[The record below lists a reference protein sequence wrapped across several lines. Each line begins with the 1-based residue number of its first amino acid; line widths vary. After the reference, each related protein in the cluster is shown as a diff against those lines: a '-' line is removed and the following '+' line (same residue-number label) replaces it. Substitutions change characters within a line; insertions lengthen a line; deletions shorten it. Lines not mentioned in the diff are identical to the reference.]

1 MVDIIIPNYN
11 GSKYLKKCI
20 ESILK
25 QKYSKFRIIIIDN
38 NSTDDIYNIIKNYKN
53 LIFKKLDKNYGFS
66 KAVNEGIKLSKSDY
80 VVLLNN
86 DTEIKDDWLEK
97 MLAKIKSDEKIFSVC
112 SKMIKY
118 NDKTLID
125 DAGDEYTLFSWTIKR
140 GDGKKI
146 NRFNRDKSVFSSCA
160 GAAIYRKD
168 ILEEIG
174 YFDETFFAYME
185 DVDICYRAKING
197 YKNMYCADAQVYH
210 VGSATSGSKYNSF
223 KVKLSARNNV
233 YVIYK
238 NLPFFQILINGLFI
252 LMGFLIKYIFFSKKG
267 YGKEYKK
274 GFIEGI
280 KTLKNVEKNTFKFK
294 NMLNYIKIEYLLI
307 INMFKYILS
316 IIF

>member
-294 NMLNYIKIEYLLI
+294 NMLNYMKIEYLLI